1 VVSTLLLAV
10 TLALWVI
17 AFAFAVRGARSRA
30 GAEEALL
37 GEAAA

>member
-1 VVSTLLLAV
+1 
-10 TLALWVI
+10 VI
-17 AFAFAVRGARSRA
+17 AFAFAVRAARDRA